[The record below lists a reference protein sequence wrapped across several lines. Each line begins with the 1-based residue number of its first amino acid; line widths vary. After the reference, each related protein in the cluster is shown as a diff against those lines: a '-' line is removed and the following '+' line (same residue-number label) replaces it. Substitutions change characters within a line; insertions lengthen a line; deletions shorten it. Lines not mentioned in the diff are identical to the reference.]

1 MLFHKD
7 KASKDA
13 AKLFLKLYYF
23 YKKSYKKLRN
33 LLSFVEELSK
43 SVSKLE

>member
-7 KASKDA
+7 KAFKDA
-13 AKLFLKLYYF
+13 AKLFL
-23 YKKSYKKLRN
+23 SYKKLRN

-43 SVSKLE
+43 SVSKSK